1 MLKDLKD
8 AGVIDAGA
16 LGFVYLIQGW
26 LFVIANSFD
35 GPKVISMNKNLEGLH
50 NKVDTNQSVNDLL
63 FQYCTEALIYDCD
76 DTEEN
81 VKSNFDD
88 KGDSLIVISD
98 EGSLKLHI
106 HTNSPNDIINQ
117 FAKFGKLKAAKIDDM
132 KSQTLIAH

>member
-1 MLKDLKD
+1 MLER
-8 AGVIDAGA
+8 

-117 FAKFGKLKAAKIDDM
+117 FAKFGKLKSCKNR
-132 KSQTLIAH
+132 